1 MSRPNKCIKDE
12 NGKEQ
17 WISRSTVVIPIVFKL
32 DEKSGDVYTLVE
44 KRGPAVSHSGEW
56 CCPCGFIDWDESL
69 PEACQREVREET
81 GVDLELEKIVFIT
94 ADSNKNSTAQ
104 TVDLIYMCW
113 TDQEFDLDKV
123 ETRDEIMD
131 VKWLKVAHVYKSG
144 LFRRKINMDIYKKS
158 IWNCYGTWAFK
169 THKERIVELLKM
181 TIKGGKGKIRELD
194 E

>member
-32 DEKSGDVYTLVE
+32 DEKSGDVYALVE
-44 KRGPAVSHSGEW
+44 KRGQAVSHSGEW

-81 GVDLELEKIVFIT
+81 GLNLELEKIVFIT

-131 VKWLKVAHVYKSG
+131 VKWLKVAHV
-144 LFRRKINMDIYKKS
+144 
-158 IWNCYGTWAFK
+158 
-169 THKERIVELLKM
+169 
-181 TIKGGKGKIRELD
+181 
-194 E
+194 